1 MPDLTQ
7 KQRPFCV
14 LVTLRPL
21 PLSSSTS
28 TLLTLPLLSP
38 INQTDVVVHVFV
50 VVSVL
55 RNVVVLVA
63 AAFIY
68 FGSFLRFMHCALCRN
83 LLPPPFFVPTVFHH
97 RVRLRLHHLVLQVLW
112 LALCCVLAIKFD
124 THLFGQ

>member
-7 KQRPFCV
+7 MQRPFCV

-21 PLSSSTS
+21 PLPLS

-38 INQTDVVVHVFV
+38 INQTDVDVFV

-55 RNVVVLVA
+55 RYVVVA

-83 LLPPPFFVPTVFHH
+83 LLPPPFFSVPTVFHH
-97 RVRLRLHHLVLQVLW
+97 RVRLRLHHLVLQALW

>member
-1 MPDLTQ
+1 M
-7 KQRPFCV
+7 CV

-21 PLSSSTS
+21 PLPLS

-38 INQTDVVVHVFV
+38 INQTDVDVFV

-55 RNVVVLVA
+55 RNVVAVVA

-83 LLPPPFFVPTVFHH
+83 LLPPPFFSVPTVFHH
-97 RVRLRLHHLVLQVLW
+97 RVRLRLHHLVLQALW